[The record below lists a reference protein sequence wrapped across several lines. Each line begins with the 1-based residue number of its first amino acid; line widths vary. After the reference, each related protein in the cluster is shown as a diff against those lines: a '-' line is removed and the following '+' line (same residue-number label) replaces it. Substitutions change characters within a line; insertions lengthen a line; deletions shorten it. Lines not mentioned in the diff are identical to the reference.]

1 MPKQQITR
9 TLKLPEEPSKRK
21 YVAIPKSV
29 KNEIREMIRS
39 GMKKSDVEARLQ
51 LENKIEGNINCWQ
64 WKRLMAT
71 RNEQQEILPTQQ
83 FRTKR
88 NLATEEFKADCVSI
102 FVEQSKK
109 SKLGVDK
116 LMLICQQVQK
126 MEKYAANSEVQKLS
140 ISRGFTDNLFK
151 NSQAY
156 QSTVAENSS
165 DLQNSKS

>member
-1 MPKQQITR
+1 
-9 TLKLPEEPSKRK
+9 
-21 YVAIPKSV
+21 
-29 KNEIREMIRS
+29 
-39 GMKKSDVEARLQ
+39 
-51 LENKIEGNINCWQ
+51 
-64 WKRLMAT
+64 MAT

-109 SKLGVDK
+109 SKLAVDK

-151 NSQAY
+151 NSKAY